1 VQAGERRRW
10 FSLATLLLLAI
21 AAWSLSS
28 PLFSYPDEPAHVIR
42 AESVVRGQFEGKYV
56 GYHKGPDVYP
66 YYAVDVPGVLSQA
79 SDHGACL
86 AFLVGEPASACSS
99 SLTGPSHPVELTT
112 YVGSYPPLYYLL
124 VGVPTLVWP
133 GELGIFL
140 MRLLGGA
147 ISAGFLASAF
157 MSALGTRR
165 GRVAALGVL
174 AAITPTALY
183 VSSGVSPAGMEIS
196 SAVSLWAAGLVLVVT
211 DAKEQTPRL
220 VRRAGLAAVVLVWT
234 RSLSPLWLACILATL
249 LILADRSRRRSL
261 GGRTDLR
268 AWSVAIGAST
278 AGALVWDVAAGG
290 FQVLGKAESPKKS
303 NLTLLGEA
311 FGHTWAWLQGAFGDF
326 GLVDHDKSPTLLL
339 VLCLAVV
346 GVLLVCGLRVA
357 TRRQAEALT
366 GLIVFAIILP
376 VVITFADDRE
386 YGVIWQG
393 RYGLPLAAG
402 ITLLAALLLANSE
415 RSEAVWFDRRVWV
428 AYVAVFVANVIG
440 LLTSLHRFVDGSNG
454 PLEFVRGRWQPPVNA
469 AVLIAVFVT
478 AQALLLWTLYREG
491 RAISEPSTE
500 RHPLRKSSGDG
511 HPHEESP
518 TTEAAGP
525 AHNHQRL

>member
-1 VQAGERRRW
+1 MQAGERRRW

-42 AESVVRGQFEGKYV
+42 AESVVRGQIEGKYV
-56 GYHKGPDVYP
+56 GYHQGPNVYP
-66 YYAVDVPGVLSQA
+66 YYAVDVPGVLSDA
-79 SDHGACL
+79 SDHGICL
-86 AFLVGEPASACSS
+86 AFLVGEPASVCSS

-124 VGVPTLVWP
+124 VGVPTLAWP

-147 ISAGFLASAF
+147 ISAAFLASAF
-157 MSALGTRR
+157 LSALGARR

-196 SAVSLWAAGLVLVVT
+196 SAASLWAAGLVLVVT

-234 RSLSPLWLACILATL
+234 RALSPLWLACILATL
-249 LILADRSRRRSL
+249 LVLSDRNHRRSL
-261 GGRTDLR
+261 RGRTDLR
-268 AWSVAIGAST
+268 AWSAAIGAST
-278 AGALVWDVAAGG
+278 AGALVWDLAAGG
-290 FQVLGKAESPKKS
+290 FQVLGKAESPQKS

-311 FGHTWAWLQGAFGDF
+311 FGHTWLWLQGAFGDF

-339 VLCLAVV
+339 VLCFAVV
-346 GVLLVCGLRVA
+346 GILLVCGLRVA
-357 TRRQAEALT
+357 TRRQAEVLI
-366 GLIVFAIILP
+366 GLIAFAFILP
-376 VVITFADDRE
+376 VLITFADDRE

-415 RSEAVWFDRRVWV
+415 RSEAVWFDRYVWV
-428 AYVAVFVANVIG
+428 AYVALSLANVIG
-440 LLTSLHRFVDGSNG
+440 LLTTLHRFVDGSNG
-454 PLEFVRGRWQPPVNA
+454 PLDFVGGRWQPPVNA
-469 AVLIAVFVT
+469 VVLIAVFVT
-478 AQALLLWTLYREG
+478 AQALLSWTLYREG
-491 RAISEPSTE
+491 RTISEPSTE
-500 RHPLRKSSGDG
+500 GDLPG
-511 HPHEESP
+511 VSDRGGVLPPGS
-518 TTEAAGP
+518 
-525 AHNHQRL
+525 